1 MTTSLRPSAVAFDT
15 IASSFDARFGAWTSV
30 AAQRRAVRSAL
41 QRQFPV
47 GGNILEI
54 GGGTGEDATYLAERG
69 YSVFLTDPSPM
80 MVSLAREKL
89 MPHGSVAEVAAGE
102 EMEDFAEIYLSA
114 GRPLFDGAFSNF
126 APLNCVTDLRP
137 VARGLSR
144 LLRPGAFAMLVV
156 FGTCCP
162 GEMIV
167 EMLRGRPQQ
176 MLRRFK
182 RGALPARLAKREF
195 HVVYHGCRA
204 ISTAFGPWFSLERR
218 LGIGIAVPP
227 SAAEPWISSHSRL
240 LAAMETADRLLGY
253 TTPMLGDH
261 VMYQLR
267 RRNDTH

>member
-1 MTTSLRPSAVAFDT
+1 MTTSLRPSALAFDT
-15 IASSFDARFGAWTSV
+15 VASSFDTRFGAWASV
-30 AAQRRAVRSAL
+30 AAQRRAVRAAL

-54 GGGTGEDATYLAERG
+54 GGGTGEDAAYLAERG

-102 EMEDFAEIYLSA
+102 EMEDFAEHYLSA
-114 GRPLFDGAFSNF
+114 GRPLFDGTFSNF
-126 APLNCVTDLRP
+126 APLNCVADLRP
-137 VARGLSR
+137 VARALSR

-182 RGALPARLAKREF
+182 RGAIPARLAKHEF
-195 HVVYHGCRA
+195 RVVYHSCRA

-227 SAAEPWISSHSRL
+227 SAAEPWISSHTHL
-240 LAAMETADRLLGY
+240 LAAMETADRLLGCAV
-253 TTPMLGDH
+253 PVLGDH

-267 RRNDTH
+267 RRGDSN